1 MTRMRGNSATI
12 SSGALSATASMYVW
26 LGVLLVQIRPMRMKT
41 PISIRAAVPRVATAR
56 KASIG
61 DRCMARLAV
70 LRSPRLNSPRQEM
83 FRPALPD
90 FQFFDRQSRN
100 LCGVFDAGLRDIDYR
115 LRDHFR

>member
-12 SSGALSATASMYVW
+12 SSGTLSATASMYVW

-56 KASIG
+56 KAS
-61 DRCMARLAV
+61 DRSMARLAV
-70 LRSPRLNSPRQEM
+70 LRNPRLNSPRQEM

-100 LCGVFDAGLRDIDYR
+100 LCGVFDPGLRDIDYR
-115 LRDHFR
+115 LRDHFP